1 MNITE
6 LDFDEWIDKIER
18 KKKKSSYDLFEYSF
32 DESIILKPIGDSHL
46 GSDTVLYKQFW
57 DDVKFVKKTPNCKTI
72 LLGDYIDNFTKFSP
86 GSAVYDQLMPPAE
99 QKVKIEW
106 LVRYMGNDKI
116 LGIVQGCHD
125 EWSYRN
131 DTFELGRYLAEKIDV
146 PYLGFGG
153 NIHLHVG
160 ENLYRIYVSHDDRYF
175 SKINLTHGLKRAWR
189 EEEDFDLGISAHR
202 HRADYEEFVEKGK
215 VVKVMKI
222 SGYKGRDRFLK
233 QKKKEEH
240 LYVDQCVVLLA
251 EKVDTVDKGIVY
263 FSNTNHALRFI

>member
-1 MNITE
+1 MVGAKKIVFTGDEFTEAVKTVRKKYGKVIQKYVAEELGVSYPTYLSRRVDLGLDVSTIGLTPKNPNLSSMNITE

-146 PYLGFGG
+146 PYLHI
-153 NIHLHVG
+153 NI
-160 ENLYRIYVSHDDRYF
+160 N
-175 SKINLTHGLKRAWR
+175 
-189 EEEDFDLGISAHR
+189 
-202 HRADYEEFVEKGK
+202 
-215 VVKVMKI
+215 
-222 SGYKGRDRFLK
+222 FLV
-233 QKKKEEH
+233 H
-240 LYVDQCVVLLA
+240 Y
-251 EKVDTVDKGIVY
+251 
-263 FSNTNHALRFI
+263 